1 MIEGISK
8 QTIENFNRMSENRKI
23 VLVGLVNENVKKA
36 MSLFDNIECI
46 IDGDTERCGLRQEG
60 LPIYSY
66 EHLYAL
72 SPDTHI
78 ILVTARTGGVYSVT
92 NAVKEIDTF
101 NIFYLNVIADKFFG
115 FFSNE
120 LYDNYDKIRKIEAV
134 LYDDRSKKIYREV
147 VRRRV
152 IGATGEYNKLKTRID
167 PQYLYQDMYKNK

>member
-46 IDGDTERCGLRQEG
+46 IDGDTERCGLRYEG

-92 NAVKEIDTF
+92 NAVKEVDTF
-101 NIFYLNVIADKFFG
+101 NIFYLNVIADKFLG
-115 FFSNE
+115 FFPMNFIITMIKSE
-120 LYDNYDKIRKIEAV
+120 KWKQHCMMTGRRK
-134 LYDDRSKKIYREV
+134 Y
-147 VRRRV
+147 
-152 IGATGEYNKLKTRID
+152 IGKW
-167 PQYLYQDMYKNK
+167 

>member
-66 EHLYAL
+66 EHIFMHLVR
-72 SPDTHI
+72 THI
-78 ILVTARTGGVYSVT
+78 
-92 NAVKEIDTF
+92 
-101 NIFYLNVIADKFFG
+101 
-115 FFSNE
+115 
-120 LYDNYDKIRKIEAV
+120 
-134 LYDDRSKKIYREV
+134 
-147 VRRRV
+147 
-152 IGATGEYNKLKTRID
+152 
-167 PQYLYQDMYKNK
+167 